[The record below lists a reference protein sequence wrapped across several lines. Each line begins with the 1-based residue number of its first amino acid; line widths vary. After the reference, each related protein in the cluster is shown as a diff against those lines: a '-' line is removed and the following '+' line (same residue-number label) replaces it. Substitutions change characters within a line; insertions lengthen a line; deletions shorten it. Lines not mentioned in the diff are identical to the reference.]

1 LLHKIIISGGG
12 TGGHIFPAIAIANE
26 IRRRYPDCEIL
37 FVGANGRME
46 MEKVPQAG
54 YKIIGLPIM
63 GIQRK
68 FTWSNF
74 LVPFKFM
81 KSILQAGNIIKGF
94 KPQAVVGVGGYAS
107 SAVLY
112 VAANKNIP
120 TLIQEQNSHAG
131 LTNKWLG
138 KKVSRICVAYPDMKM
153 FFPENKIV
161 LTGNPVRPEIYHA
174 RDMQKMHA
182 KEKLG
187 FDGNKPLVLVIGG
200 SLGARTINR
209 GMQDILWQLDEKGI
223 QVLWQTGKH
232 FKADT
237 YGIEGVKASEFIM
250 DMATAY
256 AAADIVVSRA
266 GAISV
271 SELSL
276 LQKPSILVP
285 SPNVAEDH
293 QTRNA
298 MALVNRHA
306 AVLLKDTE
314 AGKQLLGHIENLVL
328 DAELQQ
334 LLGKNMQEFAKPE
347 ALKEIVDELEKLV
360 H

>member
-1 LLHKIIISGGG
+1 MLYKVIISGGG

-26 IRRRYPDCEIL
+26 IRKRYPESDIL

-46 MEKVPQAG
+46 MEKVPNAG
-54 YKIIGLPIM
+54 YRIIGLPIV

-68 FTWSNF
+68 FTWSN
-74 LVPFKFM
+74 LIVPFKFL
-81 KSILQAGNIIKGF
+81 KSIMRAKSIIRDF
-94 KPQAVVGVGGYAS
+94 NPQVVIGVGGYAS

-112 VAANKNIP
+112 VASNKGIP
-120 TLIQEQNSHAG
+120 TLIQEQNSYAG

-138 KKVSRICVAYPDMKM
+138 KKVSKICVAYPDMKR
-153 FFPENKIV
+153 FFPDDKIV
-161 LTGNPVRPEIYHA
+161 LTGNPVRAEIYHA
-174 RDMQKMHA
+174 RDMQKAHA
-182 KEKLG
+182 KTKLG
-187 FDGNKPLVLVIGG
+187 FDELKPLVLVIGG
-200 SLGARTINR
+200 SLGARTINLS
-209 GMQDILWQLDEKGI
+209 MQNIIATLVEKGI
-223 QVLWQTGKH
+223 QALWQTGKNY
-232 FKADT
+232 KAET
-237 YGIEGVKASEFIM
+237 YTYEGIKASEFIV

-298 MALVNRHA
+298 MALVNKNA
-306 AVLLKDTE
+306 AVLLKDKD
-314 AGKQLLGHIENLVL
+314 AGKQLLDHIENLVL
-328 DAELQQ
+328 NKQLQDI
-334 LLGKNMQEFAKPE
+334 LSKNLEDFAKPE
-347 ALKEIVDELEKLV
+347 ALLEIVNEVEKLV
-360 H
+360 K